1 MAEEY
6 PQGDSII
13 NSKTV
18 SVIIP
23 AHNAEHCIGACI
35 DSVMAQS
42 LKPIEIIVVDDG
54 SQDATCQ
61 VVSIYGNAVQ
71 LIRQNNQGAA
81 SARNKGVELSSGE
94 FIAFLDADDYWLD
107 NFLLQTVRF
116 LDATPHVIAVLTA
129 WQRIFVNGKRESVP
143 EILNH
148 SPSTFNRPHV
158 IENLF
163 ESWVR
168 LGHVQTGAI
177 LLRAE
182 TVKKVGGM
190 LENLRVSQ
198 DVEYWAYLATFGKW
212 GFIPDILYANNSRVA
227 AAVNWIAKYSIRRK
241 LCPTVEEWQERIVPR
256 LSDSQWPYFKVIRGR
271 VAAGYAQNHIL
282 GGNPDQARYI
292 VRNYGHE
299 MPDNRLTCLLKIG
312 NRLGAPGWRA
322 ACLLVLG
329 REYAK
334 AAGLRLRF
342 SGKGSQP

>member
-6 PQGDSII
+6 PQGNSII

-129 WQRIFVNGKRESVP
+129 WQRIFGKFYG
-143 EILNH
+143 N
-148 SPSTFNRPHV
+148 NRP
-158 IENLF
+158 
-163 ESWVR
+163 
-168 LGHVQTGAI
+168 
-177 LLRAE
+177 
-182 TVKKVGGM
+182 
-190 LENLRVSQ
+190 
-198 DVEYWAYLATFGKW
+198 
-212 GFIPDILYANNSRVA
+212 
-227 AAVNWIAKYSIRRK
+227 
-241 LCPTVEEWQERIVPR
+241 
-256 LSDSQWPYFKVIRGR
+256 
-271 VAAGYAQNHIL
+271 
-282 GGNPDQARYI
+282 
-292 VRNYGHE
+292 
-299 MPDNRLTCLLKIG
+299 
-312 NRLGAPGWRA
+312 
-322 ACLLVLG
+322 
-329 REYAK
+329 
-334 AAGLRLRF
+334 
-342 SGKGSQP
+342 